1 MKSNRMD
8 NATQTAEA
16 DYELLLVEEEL
27 ILEAQMLIQRAINEA
42 SITQK
47 ELADLLDVRPS
58 YVSQMLG
65 DSARNLT
72 LRTIARVLHA
82 LGRRAEI
89 RLGDLV
95 SSAELESAPGETS
108 FFANDDAK
116 GFFDSKVWGQVAD
129 LTSAGKRKAKSK
141 REKASNDA
149 HDYAAYDAP
158 YYALAA

>member
-1 MKSNRMD
+1 MKSNRMEKP
-8 NATQTAEA
+8 TQTAEA
-16 DYELLLVEEEL
+16 AYELLLVEEEL

-58 YVSQMLG
+58 YISQMLG

-89 RLGDLV
+89 RMGDTV
-95 SSAELESAPGETS
+95 SSVELESGAGEQS

-116 GFFDSKVWGQVAD
+116 SFFDSKVWSEVAD

-141 REKASNDA
+141 RERASNDA
-149 HDYAAYDAP
+149 QDYSAYDAP